1 MTPALTPGILQAGA
15 TAIAALDRAALHARL
30 DRDGW
35 ALLPA
40 LFDAPAIA
48 ALLACTPPQG
58 AGSAAG
64 VFAPLRAALYAQLAP
79 LANAWAQTLQTGWRY
94 PASAPAGVPPDIRL
108 DVVEAGHARP
118 LTQHE
123 PAPDVFPLQLVVLL
137 SDPKRDFAGG
147 ELVLTEQR
155 PRMQSRPIVI
165 PLRQGDA
172 ALIPT
177 AHRPCRGA
185 HGFYRASLRQ
195 AISPMRAGRRVGLAL
210 LP

>member
-1 MTPALTPGILQAGA
+1 MTPVLTPGILQAGA
-15 TAIAALDRAALHARL
+15 AAIAALDRAALHARL

-48 ALLACTPPQG
+48 ALLACAPPQG
-58 AGSAAG
+58 PGIAAG

-195 AISPMRAGRRVGLAL
+195 AISPVRAGRRVGLAL

>member
-1 MTPALTPGILQAGA
+1 MTPVLTPGILQAGA
-15 TAIAALDRAALHARL
+15 AAIAALDRAALHARL

-48 ALLACTPPQG
+48 ALLACAPPQG

-79 LANAWAQTLQTGWRY
+79 LANAWAQALQTGWRY

-108 DVVEAGHARP
+108 DLVEAGHARP

-165 PLRQGDA
+165 PLQQGDA

-195 AISPMRAGRRVGLAL
+195 AISPVRAGRRVGLAL

>member
-1 MTPALTPGILQAGA
+1 MTPGLTPDLLQSGA
-15 TAIAALDRAALHARL
+15 AAVAALDRAALHARL

-40 LFDAPAIA
+40 LLDAPAIA
-48 ALLACTPPQG
+48 ALLACLPPQG
-58 AGSAAG
+58 PGVAAG
-64 VFAPLRAALYAQLAP
+64 AFAPLHAALYAQLAP

-94 PASAPAGVPPDIRL
+94 PAAAPAGAQPDIRL
-108 DVVEAGHARP
+108 DIVETGHARP

-123 PAPDVFPLQLVVLL
+123 PAPDVFPLQLVALL
-137 SDPKRDFAGG
+137 SAPRRDFEGG

-195 AISPMRAGRRVGLAL
+195 AISPVRAGRRIGLTL